1 MTDKIY
7 LYHPLNTLK
16 PFAKDIWI
24 VDGDIIHM
32 SFPLGI
38 KVPFSTRMTIV
49 RLQDGSLWCHSPIAP
64 PPDLLQ
70 EINTLGKVSHLISPN
85 KIHYAYI
92 ADWKKKYPQAIAWAS
107 IGVQERARSQHI
119 EVDFNATLE
128 DTAPPQWHHDFEQL
142 IFKGSQV
149 MQETVF
155 FHRASRTL
163 ILADLIENFETDKF
177 GSCLWANIMKLT
189 GISSPDGKAP
199 ADWRATF
206 KDKTA
211 ARESLAQILA
221 WQPEKIILAHGRCYE
236 NNAMEELR
244 RAFRWLD

>member
-64 PPDLLQ
+64 QPDLLR
-70 EINTLGKVSHLISPN
+70 EINTLGKVSHLVSPN

-128 DTAPPQWHHDFEQL
+128 DTAPPQWHHD
-142 IFKGSQV
+142 
-149 MQETVF
+149 
-155 FHRASRTL
+155 
-163 ILADLIENFETDKF
+163 
-177 GSCLWANIMKLT
+177 
-189 GISSPDGKAP
+189 
-199 ADWRATF
+199 
-206 KDKTA
+206 
-211 ARESLAQILA
+211 
-221 WQPEKIILAHGRCYE
+221 
-236 NNAMEELR
+236 
-244 RAFRWLD
+244 

>member
-64 PPDLLQ
+64 HPDLLQ
-70 EINTLGKVSHLISPN
+70 EINTLGKVSHLVSPN

-92 ADWKKKYPQAIAWAS
+92 AD
-107 IGVQERARSQHI
+107 
-119 EVDFNATLE
+119 
-128 DTAPPQWHHDFEQL
+128 
-142 IFKGSQV
+142 
-149 MQETVF
+149 
-155 FHRASRTL
+155 
-163 ILADLIENFETDKF
+163 
-177 GSCLWANIMKLT
+177 
-189 GISSPDGKAP
+189 
-199 ADWRATF
+199 
-206 KDKTA
+206 
-211 ARESLAQILA
+211 
-221 WQPEKIILAHGRCYE
+221 
-236 NNAMEELR
+236 
-244 RAFRWLD
+244 